1 MLPSVFYK
9 TSIPPKLDKDSS
21 IKRKLY
27 SNNLYGHR
35 CKNPQYNI
43 AKLNEQ
49 NKKFNTLRVH
59 LWNARLAQYS
69 YIIQGNPQY

>member
-1 MLPSVFYK
+1 MLPSVFYE

-35 CKNPQYNI
+35 CKNPQCNI

-49 NKKFNTLRVH
+49 NKKV
-59 LWNARLAQYS
+59 QYTKS
-69 YIIQGNPQY
+69 SSLECKAGSILIYHSR